1 MRVYRWIPFRAVAMR
16 VQSRIEKRK
25 ATIAAS
31 TIQIHLVTFGAFW
44 QQKATPQHMG
54 SWYNSYNPSYRA
66 FAEVGKAE
74 KTLESELRE
83 AARYSG

>member
-1 MRVYRWIPFRAVAMR
+1 MR

-44 QQKATPQHMG
+44 QQKATPQYMG
-54 SWYNSYNPSYRA
+54 SWYNSYNVTQPSYKA

-74 KTLESELRE
+74 KTLESERRE
-83 AARYSG
+83 APRYSG

>member
-1 MRVYRWIPFRAVAMR
+1 
-16 VQSRIEKRK
+16 
-25 ATIAAS
+25 
-31 TIQIHLVTFGAFW
+31 
-44 QQKATPQHMG
+44 MG
-54 SWYNSYNPSYRA
+54 SWYNSYNVTQPSYKA